1 MSVTDSATAA
11 SSEVAEAGA
20 NVESKG
26 EIMCIIRVETVDGT
40 LYLRERGIDIWT
52 CDPKQATRL
61 PMHVAKE
68 IAARFNVPGR
78 PALCTAQSGDLV
90 GPGAPRER

>member
-1 MSVTDSATAA
+1 
-11 SSEVAEAGA
+11 
-20 NVESKG
+20 
-26 EIMCIIRVETVDGT
+26 MCIIRTETVDGT

-52 CDPKQATRL
+52 CDPKQATRF

-68 IAARFNVPGR
+68 IAERFNVPGR